1 MSLFISQFLL
11 AIIFLTIV
19 FLHGAKKNMG
29 AVLAYRLQSLAVV
42 AFTFSSFLETR
53 DILLLIVCLVI
64 FIVKVIFAPMFLAR
78 LIKKHKLTY
87 SVSSYLNAPLTLIM
101 IAIFTAIAY
110 SQKFVPLTNLMPGH
124 QTLLHLALA
133 SIFLSLFLIV
143 NRKGVL
149 SQIIGVLS
157 LENSI
162 VTFVFYAGLEQ
173 SHSLQLGILFDI
185 FIWIIIAIVFMSMIY
200 RHYDSLDVSRMKQL
214 KD

>member
-11 AIIFLTIV
+11 GAIFLAIV
-19 FLHGAKKNMG
+19 FLHSAKKNLG
-29 AVLAYRLQSLAVV
+29 AIIAYRLQSLAVV
-42 AFTFSSFLETR
+42 AFTFGSFLETR
-53 DILLLIVCLVI
+53 NTSLLVVGLVI
-64 FIVKVIFAPMFLAR
+64 FVVKVIFAPIFLSR

-87 SVSSYLNAPLTLIM
+87 SVSAYMNAPLTLIV
-101 IAIFTAIAY
+101 IAIFTALAY
-110 SQKFVPLTNLMPGH
+110 SQKFAPLTNLVPGH
-124 QTLLHLALA
+124 HTLLQLALA

-162 VTFVFYAGLEQ
+162 VAFVFYAGLEQ
-173 SHSLQLGILFDI
+173 SRSLQLGILFDI
-185 FIWIIIAIVFMSMIY
+185 FIWVIIAAVFMSMIY
-200 RHYDSLDVSRMKQL
+200 QHYESLDVSKMKQL